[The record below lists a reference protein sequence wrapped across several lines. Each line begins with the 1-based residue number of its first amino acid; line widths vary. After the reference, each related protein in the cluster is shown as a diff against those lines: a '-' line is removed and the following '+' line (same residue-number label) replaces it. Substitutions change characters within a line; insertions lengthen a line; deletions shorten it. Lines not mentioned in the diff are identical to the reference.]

1 MADLLERGS
10 RWLEQQRTQHCS
22 RPVTYVR
29 GAESVDVN
37 ATIGRTEYETD
48 DGTWVRVDYTDRDFL
63 ILAAEL
69 RLAGVMTTPQPGDRI
84 RETGAD
90 QVLVFEVIDWRFS
103 DPYRQTFRI
112 ETKHILTEAVP

>member
-22 RPVTYVR
+22 RTVTYVR
-29 GAESVDVN
+29 GAESVVVS
-37 ATIGRTEYETD
+37 ATIGRTAYETD
-48 DGTWVRVDYTDRDFL
+48 DGTAVRVDYTDRDYL
-63 ILAAEL
+63 LL
-69 RLAGVMTTPQPGDRI
+69 TTDLVLSGVLTMPQPGDRI
-84 RETGAD
+84 RETEVD

-112 ETKHILTEAVP
+112 ETKHVATEAVP